1 MLAPSAG
8 CACNGNCN
16 FAPSLGENRPA
27 SRRLSKKQ
35 SASRKKTASPK
46 NAGSPSTR
54 DKTVPA
60 RLRDHHARTLC
71 DLSVEDVEAELKRI
85 EAAKLSKAKAG
96 RAKKNLRDR
105 VLYALT
111 EAEDAD
117 AVASGAARPCG
128 ACIGMGESRLLSSR
142 PPLNVFFRRTLSS
155 MLISFCW
162 RNFVHSER

>member
-1 MLAPSAG
+1 MRQPDIPAALLPGAGGIGGSLQRLFGGMSGAPSRKAV
-8 CACNGNCN
+8 AA
-16 FAPSLGENRPA
+16 APHA
-27 SRRLSKKQ
+27 D
-35 SASRKKTASPK
+35 
-46 NAGSPSTR
+46 GSMAELL
-54 DKTVPA
+54 A
-60 RLRDHHARTLC
+60 RLRDHHARALC

-96 RAKKNLRDR
+96 RAKTNLRDR